1 MALTGL
7 HSCIRRSLIVNHK
20 FIILLILALPL
31 ISCGRSKINKERTQN
46 QIFAE
51 ILKREDRRWIG
62 NDRFF
67 EKNLIG
73 DTSPEAS
80 RWSAI
85 ALGRIGNPEAL
96 PLLYSAL
103 RSGNA
108 AVRAASAFAIAEIV
122 ERNKLQAS
130 QAVSELQRL
139 LDDASLFVR
148 MRAVEAL
155 GKIGSQPQAAEIVR
169 RLEGISY
176 KGDPYDRA
184 YLAIAITALHR
195 LKDPAARPVLERL
208 ADSND
213 PEIRWR
219 ALEAL
224 APLQPSQSY
233 VPLLMKNLRNQN
245 PDVQARAAFL
255 MAGADPS
262 RASALFPLLPPY
274 SKDTGKRNPLA
285 VRIRALQALAFMKN
299 PAAVPAIQAAISA
312 EPYDAKHPDQRNF
325 VIQAARALGSI
336 PAATSDSVLLPLL
349 RISGPIA
356 DEAAISLAS
365 LMQTR
370 GTPERFVKL
379 AESSYYEGRISDKG
393 WVRAMAQIGGPEAL
407 EQLNPMLQR
416 AIDTRN
422 APAREMLP
430 DILRALAATGTPVSE
445 ETWASLIDQRD
456 CTVLSEIAGL
466 PTFVRPAKVPWAG
479 AVEAFTACNASSNI
493 QARLKILDALRLWNR
508 EKDVQQL
515 LLAGLKDPDRRIR
528 YACHEMLRSAGLPG
542 LPIYP
547 DPGNGAITD
556 PMAQAISATRRN
568 TTIAQIETTRGTMEI
583 ELFREDAPLTV
594 HHFVLL
600 AKRGAFNGMELS
612 RGNPFQIE
620 GRLPRTQNALSR
632 TVNAEINM
640 RPFERGSIGIALVEA
655 ADDSGP
661 YGIFGNEYSDAGG
674 FFISLSPQPELDGVH
689 TCFGRVLS
697 GLQIAEKIVP
707 GDRIKNIH
715 IKETIHIHDYRKYE

>member
-1 MALTGL
+1 
-7 HSCIRRSLIVNHK
+7 
-20 FIILLILALPL
+20 
-31 ISCGRSKINKERTQN
+31 
-46 QIFAE
+46 
-51 ILKREDRRWIG
+51 
-62 NDRFF
+62 
-67 EKNLIG
+67 
-73 DTSPEAS
+73 
-80 RWSAI
+80 
-85 ALGRIGNPEAL
+85 
-96 PLLYSAL
+96 
-103 RSGNA
+103 
-108 AVRAASAFAIAEIV
+108 
-122 ERNKLQAS
+122 
-130 QAVSELQRL
+130 
-139 LDDASLFVR
+139 
-148 MRAVEAL
+148 
-155 GKIGSQPQAAEIVR
+155 
-169 RLEGISY
+169 
-176 KGDPYDRA
+176 
-184 YLAIAITALHR
+184 
-195 LKDPAARPVLERL
+195 
-208 ADSND
+208 
-213 PEIRWR
+213 
-219 ALEAL
+219 
-224 APLQPSQSY
+224 
-233 VPLLMKNLRNQN
+233 
-245 PDVQARAAFL
+245 
-255 MAGADPS
+255 
-262 RASALFPLLPPY
+262 
-274 SKDTGKRNPLA
+274 
-285 VRIRALQALAFMKN
+285 
-299 PAAVPAIQAAISA
+299 
-312 EPYDAKHPDQRNF
+312 
-325 VIQAARALGSI
+325 
-336 PAATSDSVLLPLL
+336 
-349 RISGPIA
+349 
-356 DEAAISLAS
+356 
-365 LMQTR
+365 
-370 GTPERFVKL
+370 
-379 AESSYYEGRISDKG
+379 
-393 WVRAMAQIGGPEAL
+393 
-407 EQLNPMLQR
+407 
-416 AIDTRN
+416 
-422 APAREMLP
+422 
-430 DILRALAATGTPVSE
+430 LAATGTPVSE

-568 TTIAQIETTRGTMEI
+568 TTIAQIETTQGTMEI
-583 ELFREDAPLTV
+583 ELFREDAPVTV
-594 HHFVLL
+594 HNFVLL

-620 GRLPRTQNALSR
+620 GRLPRTQHALSR